1 MESNEEIQATLRDVL
16 VELFEI
22 DPSKITPEAN
32 LYQDLGIDS
41 IDAIDLLLRLKEIT
55 GRKIQPEVFKHV
67 RTVADVT
74 AAIHTLALPGIAANL
89 QVKGAAP

>member
-1 MESNEEIQATLRDVL
+1 MENKEEIHAKLKEVL

-22 DPSKITPEAN
+22 DPAKITPEAN

-41 IDAIDLLLRLKEIT
+41 IDAIDLLLRLKELT
-55 GRKIQPEVFKHV
+55 GRKIQPETFKHV

-74 AAIHTLALPGIAANL
+74 EAIHALGLSEAAT
-89 QVKGAAP
+89 GS

>member
-1 MESNEEIQATLRDVL
+1 MDSKEEIHARLKEVL

-22 DPSKITPEAN
+22 DPAKITPEAH

-41 IDAIDLLLRLKEIT
+41 IDAIDLLLRLKELT
-55 GRKIQPEVFKHV
+55 GRKIQPEVFKNV

-74 AAIHTLALPGIAANL
+74 EAIHALGLSEAAS
-89 QVKGAAP
+89 GP

>member
-1 MESNEEIQATLRDVL
+1 MDSKEEIHARLKEVL

-22 DPSKITPEAN
+22 DPAKVTPEAN

-41 IDAIDLLLRLKEIT
+41 IDAIDLLLRLKELT
-55 GRKIQPEVFKHV
+55 GKKIQPETFKHV

-74 AAIHTLALPGIAANL
+74 EAIHALGLSEAAT
-89 QVKGAAP
+89 GS

>member
-1 MESNEEIQATLRDVL
+1 MDSKEEIHKRLSQVL

-22 DPSKITPEAN
+22 DPAKITPEAN

-55 GRKIQPEVFKHV
+55 GRKIQPETFKNV
-67 RTVADVT
+67 RTVGDVT
-74 AAIHTLALPGIAANL
+74 NAIHALDLSGAAIGS
-89 QVKGAAP
+89 

>member
-1 MESNEEIQATLRDVL
+1 MDSKEEIHKRLKGVL

-22 DPSKITPEAN
+22 DPAKIQPEAN

-41 IDAIDLLLRLKEIT
+41 IDAIDLLLRLKELT
-55 GRKIQPEVFKHV
+55 GKKIQPETFKHV

-74 AAIHTLALPGIAANL
+74 DAIHALGLSDAAIGS
-89 QVKGAAP
+89 

>member
-1 MESNEEIQATLRDVL
+1 MESKEEIQARLKQVL

-22 DPSKITPEAN
+22 DPAKITPEAH

-55 GRKIQPEVFKHV
+55 GRKIQPETFKNV

-74 AAIHTLALPGIAANL
+74 EAIHALGLSEAAA
-89 QVKGAAP
+89 GS

>member
-1 MESNEEIQATLRDVL
+1 MDSKEEIHARLKEVL

-22 DPSKITPEAN
+22 DPAKITPEAH

-41 IDAIDLLLRLKEIT
+41 IDAIDLLLRLKELT
-55 GRKIQPEVFKHV
+55 GRKIQPEVFKNV

-74 AAIHTLALPGIAANL
+74 EAIRALGLSETAS
-89 QVKGAAP
+89 GS

>member
-1 MESNEEIQATLRDVL
+1 MDSKEEIHARLKEVL

-22 DPSKITPEAN
+22 DPAKVTPEAH

-41 IDAIDLLLRLKEIT
+41 IDAIDLLLRLKELT
-55 GRKIQPEVFKHV
+55 GKKIQPETFKHV

-74 AAIHTLALPGIAANL
+74 EAIHALGLSEAAT
-89 QVKGAAP
+89 GS

>member
-1 MESNEEIQATLRDVL
+1 MDSKEEIHARLKEVL

-22 DPSKITPEAN
+22 DPAKITPEAN

-41 IDAIDLLLRLKEIT
+41 IDAIDLLLRLKELT
-55 GRKIQPEVFKHV
+55 GRKIQPETFKNV

-74 AAIHTLALPGIAANL
+74 EAIHALGLSEAAS
-89 QVKGAAP
+89 GS

>member
-1 MESNEEIQATLRDVL
+1 MDSKEEIQARLKEVL

-22 DPSKITPEAN
+22 EPAKITPEAH

-41 IDAIDLLLRLKEIT
+41 IDAIDLLLRLKELT
-55 GRKIQPEVFKHV
+55 GRKIQPEVFKNV

-74 AAIHTLALPGIAANL
+74 EAIHALGLSETAS
-89 QVKGAAP
+89 GT

>member
-1 MESNEEIQATLRDVL
+1 MDSKEEIHARLKEVL

-22 DPSKITPEAN
+22 DPAKITPEAH

-41 IDAIDLLLRLKEIT
+41 IDAIDLLLRLKELT
-55 GRKIQPEVFKHV
+55 GKKIQPETFKHV

-74 AAIHTLALPGIAANL
+74 EAIHALGL
-89 QVKGAAP
+89 SEAPAGS

>member
-1 MESNEEIQATLRDVL
+1 MDSKEEIHERLKQVL

-22 DPSKITPEAN
+22 DPAKIKPEAN

-41 IDAIDLLLRLKEIT
+41 IDAIDLLLRLKELT
-55 GRKIQPEVFKHV
+55 GKKIQPETFKHV

-74 AAIHTLALPGIAANL
+74 DAIHALGLSDAAIGS
-89 QVKGAAP
+89 

>member
-1 MESNEEIQATLRDVL
+1 MESKEEIHNRLKEVL

-22 DPSKITPEAN
+22 DPAKITPEAN

-41 IDAIDLLLRLKEIT
+41 IDAIDLLLRLKELT
-55 GRKIQPEVFKHV
+55 GRKIQPETFKHV

-74 AAIHTLALPGIAANL
+74 EAIHALGLSGAPAAS
-89 QVKGAAP
+89 

>member
-1 MESNEEIQATLRDVL
+1 MNSKEEIHARLKEVL

-22 DPSKITPEAN
+22 DPAKITPEAN

-41 IDAIDLLLRLKEIT
+41 IDAIDLLLRLKELT
-55 GRKIQPEVFKHV
+55 GRKIQPETFKNV

-74 AAIHTLALPGIAANL
+74 DAIHALGLSEAAT
-89 QVKGAAP
+89 GP

>member
-1 MESNEEIQATLRDVL
+1 MDSKEEIHARLKEVL

-22 DPSKITPEAN
+22 DPAKVTPEAH

-41 IDAIDLLLRLKEIT
+41 IDAIDLLLRLKELT
-55 GRKIQPEVFKHV
+55 GRKIQPEVFKNV

-74 AAIHTLALPGIAANL
+74 EAIHALGLSEAAS
-89 QVKGAAP
+89 GS

>member
-1 MESNEEIQATLRDVL
+1 MDSKEEIHARLKEVL

-22 DPSKITPEAN
+22 DPAKVTPEAH

-41 IDAIDLLLRLKEIT
+41 IDAIDLLLRLKELT
-55 GRKIQPEVFKHV
+55 GRKIQPETFKNV

-74 AAIHTLALPGIAANL
+74 EAIHALGLSEAAS
-89 QVKGAAP
+89 GS

>member
-1 MESNEEIQATLRDVL
+1 MDSKEDIHNRLKQVL

-22 DPSKITPEAN
+22 DPAKITPEAN

-41 IDAIDLLLRLKEIT
+41 IDAIDLLLRLKELT
-55 GRKIQPEVFKHV
+55 GRKIQPETFKHV

-74 AAIHTLALPGIAANL
+74 EAIYALGL
-89 QVKGAAP
+89 SDAPTAS